1 MKLQIN
7 RKTDYALRALLDL
20 AFRQKSETVTPLSEI
35 SRRQKIPETYLEQI
49 MLLLKRAGFVD
60 SKRGIGGGFFLSRDP
75 ADFTV
80 GKVLQSIA
88 GPLEIKAG
96 TSDPSFEEQALQE
109 IWANVNQSIST
120 ILAGV
125 TFADI
130 MCRIDELRT
139 KNSEF
144 NYII

>member
-1 MKLQIN
+1 MTLQIN

-20 AFRQKSETVTPLSEI
+20 AFRQKSETVTPVAEI
-35 SRRQKIPETYLEQI
+35 SSRQKIPETYLEQI
-49 MLLLKRAGFVD
+49 MLLLKRAGFIN
-60 SKRGIGGGFFLSRDP
+60 SKRGIGGGFFLSRNP
-75 ADFTV
+75 ADLTV
-80 GKVLQSIA
+80 GEVLQSIA
-88 GPLEIKAG
+88 GPLEIKAER
-96 TSDPSFEEQALQE
+96 SDPSFEEQALQE

-130 MCRIDELRT
+130 MCRIEELRT
-139 KNSEF
+139 NNSEF

>member
-1 MKLQIN
+1 MHIN
-7 RKTDYALRALLDL
+7 KKTDYALRAILDL
-20 AFRQKSETVTPLSEI
+20 TFQRQNKAVTPLSEI
-35 SRRQKIPETYLEQI
+35 SLRQKIPETFLEQI
-49 MLLLKRAGFVD
+49 MLQLKKAGFVN
-60 SKRGIGGGFFLSRDP
+60 SKRGIGGGFFLSRNP
-75 ADFTV
+75 AELTV
-80 GKVLQSIA
+80 GEVLQSIA
-88 GPLEIKAG
+88 GPLEIKAE

-130 MCRIDELRT
+130 MCRIEELRT
-139 KNSEF
+139 ENSEF